1 MDMALQVRPYT
12 RPTHAMK
19 PAPLTP
25 LERLARSQINGKARR
40 PMTELEVALN
50 ERAAGYQDGNRFLIW
65 HWNGTTGE
73 FTGFS
78 VGGKLSAE
86 K

>member
-1 MDMALQVRPYT
+1 MTLQARTAP
-12 RPTHAMK
+12 PK
-19 PAPLTP
+19 PQTP
-25 LERLARSQINGKARR
+25 IERHARSQINGKARR
-40 PMTELEVALN
+40 PMTELEIALN
-50 ERAAGYQDGNRFLIW
+50 ERATGYQDSNHFLIW

-78 VGGKLSAE
+78 VGGKLNAE